1 MYPGVHV
8 EPPQPS
14 EEKELLSSRLC
25 DGVGVV
31 SQGQVLA
38 DVDPE
43 EFETNDSLYFHPVD
57 GDGGVS
63 CSLSLPEVHNRLLG
77 FAEV

>member
-1 MYPGVHV
+1 MIYTLYGAPVEVAEYPGVHV
-8 EPPQPS
+8 EPPQPA

-31 SQGQVLA
+31 SPGQVLA

-43 EFETNDSLYFHPVD
+43 ELEAADSLYGCPVD
-57 GDGGVS
+57 GDG
-63 CSLSLPEVHNRLLG
+63 C
-77 FAEV
+77 

>member
-1 MYPGVHV
+1 
-8 EPPQPS
+8 
-14 EEKELLSSRLC
+14 
-25 DGVGVV
+25 VV

-43 EFETNDSLYFHPVD
+43 ELETNDSLYFHPVD